1 MSKTFRPYEPDQI
14 YLFPPS
20 PRDWLSD
27 DHLIFFLSD
36 LVDSLDLSAIYETY
50 REERGYPP
58 YHPLLMVKILL
69 YGYACGIFSSRKLAR
84 ACQEDVAFRV
94 LCAGNQPD
102 FRTISDFRKR
112 HLNALADL
120 FLQVLRLCQSAG
132 MVKLGHVAID
142 GTKVKANASKHKA
155 MSYARMQEEEKR
167 LKKEIAKLMRESEL
181 TDRSEDR
188 CYGPDKRGDELPAE
202 LAHRESRLKKIQEAK
217 AALEA
222 EAREAAA
229 QAGLTESEVE
239 AAEPA
244 PKAQRN
250 FTDPE
255 SRIMLSSDKA
265 FVQAYN
271 AQAAVDHGSQVIVAA
286 EVVQAS
292 NDKGQLVPM
301 VEQACENLQETPMI
315 FSADAGYWTEA
326 ALERLEQYEI
336 EAVVAPGKIRHREW
350 REAEMLT
357 EPPSE
362 GLSRKERMRHLL
374 KTIRG
379 RREYEKRMSTVEP
392 VFGQLKH
399 ARGFRQFLLRG
410 HQKVSSEWK
419 LACTGHN
426 LLKFFLFMKQRRAV
440 RTPA

>member
-1 MSKTFRPYEPDQI
+1 MP
-14 YLFPPS
+14 
-20 PRDWLSD
+20 D
-27 DHLIFFLSD
+27 DHLVFFLSD

-50 REERGYPP
+50 TEERGHPP

-69 YGYACGIFSSRKLAR
+69 YGYARGIFSSRKLDR

-112 HLNALADL
+112 HLKALSDL
-120 FLQVLRLCQSAG
+120 FLQVLRLCQRAG

-142 GTKVKANASKHKA
+142 GSKVKANASKHKA

-167 LKKEIAKLMRESEL
+167 LKKEIAKLMRESEI

-188 CYGPDKRGDELPAE
+188 CYGVDKRGDELPDE
-202 LAHRESRLKKIQEAK
+202 LAHRQSRLRKIQEAK

-222 EAREAAA
+222 EAREAAVA
-229 QAGLTESEVE
+229 AGMDESDVDEVE
-239 AAEPA
+239 PD
-244 PKAQRN
+244 PRAQRN

-255 SRIMLSSDKA
+255 SRIMPSEGGKT

-301 VEQACENLQETPMI
+301 VEQVCENLEETPLI

-326 ALERLEQYEI
+326 DLETLEQYEV
-336 EAVVAPGKIRHREW
+336 EAIVAPDKVRHREW
-350 REAEMLT
+350 REQELIT
-357 EPPSE
+357 EAPPE

-374 KTIRG
+374 KTERG
-379 RREYEKRMSTVEP
+379 RAEYRKRMCTAEP
-392 VFGQLKH
+392 VFGQTKH

-410 HQKVSSEWK
+410 HEKVSSEWK
-419 LACTGHN
+419 LVCTGHN
-426 LLKFFLFMKQRRAV
+426 LMKLFGFRRQNGLAGA
-440 RTPA
+440 PA